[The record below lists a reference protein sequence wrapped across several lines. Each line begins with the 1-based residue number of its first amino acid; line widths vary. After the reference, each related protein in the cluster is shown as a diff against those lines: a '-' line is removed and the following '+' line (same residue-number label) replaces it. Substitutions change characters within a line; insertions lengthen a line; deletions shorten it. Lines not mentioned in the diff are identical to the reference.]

1 MAASGCLLAA
11 LTFGVAACGGS
22 DEDSTAPKSGGESAG
37 KSLTIYSSV
46 PLQGASR
53 IQTEAL
59 VNGAKLAVE
68 QAGNKAGNY
77 SIKYVPLDDS
87 PAQAGSWTPEATSA
101 NALKA
106 AQDESTAV
114 YIGEFNSG

>member
-1 MAASGCLLAA
+1 MAASGCLLAGLA
-11 LTFGVAACGGS
+11 LGVAACGSEDTPTTDKPSGS
-22 DEDSTAPKSGGESAG
+22 GEA
-37 KSLTIYSSV
+37 KTLTIYSSV

-68 QAGNKAGNY
+68 QAGNKAGPY
-77 SIKYVPLDDS
+77 TIKYVPLDDS
-87 PAQAGSWTPEATSA
+87 TAQAGSWTPEATSA

-106 AQDESTAV
+106 
-114 YIGEFNSG
+114 

>member
-1 MAASGCLLAA
+1 MSSKYMAASGCLLAA
-11 LTFGVAACGGS
+11 LALGVAACGDS
-22 DEDSTAPKSGGESAG
+22 DDDAGAPKSGETAS

-68 QAGNKAGNY
+68 QAGNKAGSNTRQ
-77 SIKYVPLDDS
+77 VRPAGRLHGAGRQLD
-87 PAQAGSWTPEATSA
+87 A
-101 NALKA
+101 
-106 AQDESTAV
+106 
-114 YIGEFNSG
+114 